1 MPSDGKISLFP
12 AGQRDPD
19 ERAEEEEDDLPPLR
33 QHGVRAQNR
42 RQKLLF
48 LLGTI
53 VLTVLIVAV
62 ARYWLHS
69 VRPLRIA
76 AGPPGTVEYRFAEK
90 FTEVASTASSLRLT
104 IVRDDSPAA
113 AAARFARGDADLG
126 FVRTD
131 QKVP

>member
-1 MPSDGKISLFP
+1 MASDSKISLFP
-12 AGQRDPD
+12 ATERDPD
-19 ERAEEEEDDLPPLR
+19 EPAGDEEDDLPPLR

-53 VLTVLIVAV
+53 VLTVLIVMV

-76 AGPPGTVEYRFAEK
+76 AGPRGAVEYRFAEK
-90 FTEVASTASSLRLT
+90 FTEIATTSSNLRLS
-104 IVRDDSPAA
+104 VVPDESPAA
-113 AAARFARGDADLG
+113 AAARFARGDAELG
-126 FVRTD
+126 FV
-131 QKVP
+131 